1 MASNCVLL
9 KRVSEIQKEPEKGE
23 EPGRVRENW
32 MKIEEEELRACRDKK
47 LENMERRVRTNKR
60 EEEK

>member
-32 MKIEEEELRACRDKK
+32 MKIEDLRVCRDKK